1 VLIDK
6 LKSLILSRLSGRK
19 VNPSGWMSLNCPMC
33 ISMGE
38 IRPDKRKRGGFNFT
52 TTNVIS
58 YHCFNCGYTTGW
70 HGGSVLGHKFINLL
84 TSINIED
91 SVVNKLKIESLK
103 EKDQDIVVE
112 PERKVN
118 LDWESIVLPNNSIPI
133 SDKVDKKVL
142 AYLQS
147 RGKGIYENWDF
158 YWSPDTYMDL
168 NSRIIVPC
176 YFKNKIVGW
185 VSRHIKPNKDT
196 TPKYYV
202 NVQRDYLFNVDQL
215 YTKDRKYVILVEGPF
230 DAIGIDGVGLL
241 GSQVTDIQAEFLNS
255 FNKKIILVPD
265 RDRAGKKLIPSA
277 IKHGWAVSFPDWD
290 KNVKDVADAVK
301 KYGRLF
307 TLRSI
312 IDAIEDSSMKIN
324 VLKRQI

>member
-1 VLIDK
+1 
-6 LKSLILSRLSGRK
+6 
-19 VNPSGWMSLNCPMC
+19 
-33 ISMGE
+33 MGE
-38 IRPDKRKRGGFNFT
+38 ARPDKRKRGGFNFT

-70 HGGSVLGHKFINLL
+70 HAGSVLGHKFINLL

-103 EKDQDIVVE
+103 EKDQDIIAE

-118 LDWESIVLPNNSIPI
+118 LDWESVALPNNSMPI
-133 SDKVDKKVL
+133 SAKVDKKVL
-142 AYLQS
+142 SYLQS

-158 YWSPDTYMDL
+158 HWSPDTYMDL
-168 NSRIIVPC
+168 NKRIIIPC

-185 VSRHIKPNKDT
+185 VSRHVKPNKDT

-230 DAIGIDGVGLL
+230 DAIGIDGVSLL
-241 GSQVTDIQAEFLNS
+241 GSQVTDTQAEFLNS

-277 IKHGWAVSFPDWD
+277 IKYGWSVSFPEWD

-312 IDAIEDSSMKIN
+312 LDTSEDNSMKIN

>member
-1 VLIDK
+1 MLIDK

-38 IRPDKRKRGGFNFT
+38 VRPDKRKRGGFNFT

-70 HGGSVLGHKFINLL
+70 HAGSVLGHKFINLL
-84 TSINIED
+84 TNINIED

-103 EKDQDIVVE
+103 EKDQDIIVE

-118 LDWESIVLPNNSIPI
+118 LDWESVALPNNSMPI

-142 AYLQS
+142 SYLQS

-168 NSRIIVPC
+168 NSRIIIPC
-176 YFKNKIVGW
+176 YFKNKTVGW

-230 DAIGIDGVGLL
+230 DAIGIDGVSLL
-241 GSQVTDIQAEFLNS
+241 GSQVTDTQAEFLNS

-277 IKHGWAVSFPDWD
+277 IKHGWSVSFPDWD

-312 IDAIEDSSMKIN
+312 LDTSEDSSMKIN

>member
-1 VLIDK
+1 M
-6 LKSLILSRLSGRK
+6 
-19 VNPSGWMSLNCPMC
+19 NPSGWMSLNCPMC

-38 IRPDKRKRGGFNFT
+38 VRADKRKRGGFNFT

-70 HGGSVLGHKFINLL
+70 HAGSVLGHKFINLL

-103 EKDQDIVVE
+103 EKDQDIIVE

-118 LDWESIVLPNNSIPI
+118 LDWESVALPNNSMPI

-142 AYLQS
+142 SYLQS

-168 NSRIIVPC
+168 NSRIIIPC
-176 YFKNKIVGW
+176 YFKNKTVGW

-202 NVQRDYLFNVDQL
+202 NIQRDYLFNVDQL

-230 DAIGIDGVGLL
+230 DAIGIDGVSLL
-241 GSQVTDIQAEFLNS
+241 GSQVTDTQAEFLNS

-277 IKHGWAVSFPDWD
+277 IKHGWSVSFPDWD

-312 IDAIEDSSMKIN
+312 IDTSEDNSMKIN

>member
-1 VLIDK
+1 MLIDK
-6 LKSLILSRLSGRK
+6 LKSLILSRLPGRK

-38 IRPDKRKRGGFNFT
+38 VRLDKRKRGGFNFT

-70 HGGSVLGHKFINLL
+70 HGGSVLGYKFINLL
-84 TSINIED
+84 TGINIED

-103 EKDQDIVVE
+103 EKDQDIIVE

-118 LDWESIVLPNNSIPI
+118 LDWESVALPNNSIPI

-142 AYLQS
+142 SYLQS

-168 NSRIIVPC
+168 NNRIIVPC
-176 YFKNKIVGW
+176 YFKNKTVGW

-312 IDAIEDSSMKIN
+312 IDTIEDSAMKIN
-324 VLKRQI
+324 VLKRQV

>member
-1 VLIDK
+1 
-6 LKSLILSRLSGRK
+6 
-19 VNPSGWMSLNCPMC
+19 
-33 ISMGE
+33 MGE
-38 IRPDKRKRGGFNFT
+38 VRLDKRKRGGFNFT

-58 YHCFNCGYTTGW
+58 YHCFNCGYTTGY
-70 HGGSVLGHKFINLL
+70 HGGSVLGYKFINLL
-84 TSINIED
+84 TGINIED

-118 LDWESIVLPNNSIPI
+118 LDWESIALPNNSIPI

-142 AYLQS
+142 SYLQS

-168 NSRIIVPC
+168 NNRIIVPC
-176 YFKNKIVGW
+176 YFKNKTVGW

-215 YTKDRKYVILVEGPF
+215 YTKDRKYVIIVEGPF

-277 IKHGWAVSFPDWD
+277 IKHGWSVSFPDWD

-312 IDAIEDSSMKIN
+312 IDTSEDSAMKIN
-324 VLKRQI
+324 VLKRQV

>member
-1 VLIDK
+1 MLIDK

-19 VNPSGWMSLNCPMC
+19 TNPSGWMSLNCPMC

-38 IRPDKRKRGGFNFT
+38 VRPDKRKRGGFNFT

-70 HGGSVLGHKFINLL
+70 HAGSVLGHKFINLL
-84 TSINIED
+84 ISINVED

-118 LDWESIVLPNNSIPI
+118 LDWESVALPNNSMPI

-142 AYLQS
+142 SYLQS

-176 YFKNKIVGW
+176 YFKNKTVGW
-185 VSRHIKPNKDT
+185 VTRHIKPNKDT

-277 IKHGWAVSFPDWD
+277 IKHGWSVSFPDWD

-312 IDAIEDSSMKIN
+312 IDTIEDSSMRIN
-324 VLKRQI
+324 VLKRQL

>member
-1 VLIDK
+1 
-6 LKSLILSRLSGRK
+6 
-19 VNPSGWMSLNCPMC
+19 MC

-38 IRPDKRKRGGFNFT
+38 VRPDKRKRGGFNFT

-70 HGGSVLGHKFINLL
+70 HAGSVLGHKFINLL
-84 TSINIED
+84 TNINIED

-118 LDWESIVLPNNSIPI
+118 LDWESIALPNNAMPI
-133 SDKVDKKVL
+133 SAKVDKKVL
-142 AYLQS
+142 SYLQS

-158 YWSPDTYMDL
+158 YWSPDTYMDF
-168 NSRIIVPC
+168 NRRIIIPC
-176 YFKNKIVGW
+176 YFKNKTVGW

-196 TPKYYV
+196 SPKYFV
-202 NVQRDYLFNVDQL
+202 KVQRDYLFNVDQL

-241 GSQVTDIQAEFLNS
+241 GSEVTDTQAEFLNS

-277 IKHGWAVSFPDWD
+277 IKHGWSVSFPDWD

-312 IDAIEDSSMKIN
+312 IDTSEDNSMKIN

>member
-1 VLIDK
+1 
-6 LKSLILSRLSGRK
+6 
-19 VNPSGWMSLNCPMC
+19 
-33 ISMGE
+33 MGE
-38 IRPDKRKRGGFNFT
+38 ARPDKRKRGGFNFT

-70 HGGSVLGHKFINLL
+70 HVGSVLGHKFINLL
-84 TSINIED
+84 TSINVED

-118 LDWESIVLPNNSIPI
+118 LDWESVALPNNSMPI

-142 AYLQS
+142 SYLQS

-202 NVQRDYLFNVDQL
+202 NIQRDYLFNVDQL

-241 GSQVTDIQAEFLNS
+241 GSQVTDVQAEFLNS

-277 IKHGWAVSFPDWD
+277 IKHGWSVSFPDWD

-312 IDAIEDSSMKIN
+312 LDTSEDSSMKIN
-324 VLKRQI
+324 VLKRQL

>member
-1 VLIDK
+1 
-6 LKSLILSRLSGRK
+6 
-19 VNPSGWMSLNCPMC
+19 MC

-241 GSQVTDIQAEFLNS
+241 GSQVTDTQAEFLNS

-312 IDAIEDSSMKIN
+312 IDTIEDSSMRIN
-324 VLKRQI
+324 VLKRQL

>member
-1 VLIDK
+1 
-6 LKSLILSRLSGRK
+6 
-19 VNPSGWMSLNCPMC
+19 MC

-38 IRPDKRKRGGFNFT
+38 VRADKRKRGGFNFT

-70 HGGSVLGHKFINLL
+70 HAGSVLGHKFINLL

-118 LDWESIVLPNNSIPI
+118 LDWESVALPNNSMPI

-142 AYLQS
+142 SYLQS

-168 NSRIIVPC
+168 NSRIIIPC
-176 YFKNKIVGW
+176 YFKNKTVGW

-202 NVQRDYLFNVDQL
+202 NIQRDYLFNVDQL

-277 IKHGWAVSFPDWD
+277 IKHGWSVSFPDWD

-312 IDAIEDSSMKIN
+312 IDTSEDNSMKIN

>member
-1 VLIDK
+1 MLIDK
-6 LKSLILSRLSGRK
+6 LKSLILSHLPGKKASPG
-19 VNPSGWMSLNCPMC
+19 GWMSLNCPMC
-33 ISMGE
+33 TSMGE
-38 IRPDKRKRGGFNFT
+38 ARPDKRKRGGFNFT

-70 HGGSVLGHKFINLL
+70 HAGSVLGHKFINLL

-103 EKDQDIVVE
+103 EKDQDIIAE

-118 LDWESIVLPNNSIPI
+118 LDWESVALPNNSMPI
-133 SDKVDKKVL
+133 SAKVDKKVL
-142 AYLQS
+142 SYLQS

-168 NSRIIVPC
+168 NKRIIIPC

-185 VSRHIKPNKDT
+185 VSRHVKPNKDT

-230 DAIGIDGVGLL
+230 DAIGIDGVSLL
-241 GSQVTDIQAEFLNS
+241 GSQVTDTQAEFLNS

-277 IKHGWAVSFPDWD
+277 IKYGWSVSFPEWD

-312 IDAIEDSSMKIN
+312 LDTSEDSSMKIN
-324 VLKRQI
+324 VLKRQL

>member
-1 VLIDK
+1 
-6 LKSLILSRLSGRK
+6 
-19 VNPSGWMSLNCPMC
+19 
-33 ISMGE
+33 MGE

-241 GSQVTDIQAEFLNS
+241 GSQVTDTQAEFLNS

-312 IDAIEDSSMKIN
+312 IDTIEDSSMRIN
-324 VLKRQI
+324 VLKRQL

>member
-6 LKSLILSRLSGRK
+6 LKSLILSRLSGQK
-19 VNPSGWMSLNCPMC
+19 ANPSGWMTLNCPMC

-38 IRPDKRKRGGFNFT
+38 TRPDTRKRGGFNFSKPT
-52 TTNVIS
+52 AIS

-70 HGGSVLGHKFINLL
+70 WVGSVLGLKFINLL
-84 TSINIED
+84 TGLNVED
-91 SVVNKLKIESLK
+91 STINKLKIESLK
-103 EKDQDIVVE
+103 EKDQDVE
-112 PERKVN
+112 FEPVRKIN
-118 LDWESIVLPNNSIPI
+118 LDWKGVELPKNAKPI
-133 SDKVDKKVL
+133 SGDVDKDVL

-147 RGKGIYENWDF
+147 RGKGIYENWDY
-158 YWSPDTYMDL
+158 YWSPETYMEL
-168 NSRIIVPC
+168 NKRIIIPC
-176 YFKNKIVGW
+176 YFKDKVVGW
-185 VSRHIKPNKDT
+185 VSRHIKPGKET

-202 NVQRDYLFNVDQL
+202 DIQRDYLFNINQL

-241 GSQVTDIQAEFLNS
+241 GSNITETQADFLNS
-255 FNKKIILVPD
+255 FGKKVVLVPD
-265 RDRAGKKLIPSA
+265 RDKAGKKLIPTA
-277 IKHGWAVSFPDWD
+277 IQHGWSISFPEWD
-290 KNVKDVADAVK
+290 KGVKDVADAVK

-312 IDAIEDSSMKIN
+312 IDAIEDNPIKIN

>member
-1 VLIDK
+1 MLIDK

-241 GSQVTDIQAEFLNS
+241 GSQVTDTQAEFLNS

-312 IDAIEDSSMKIN
+312 IDTIEDSSMRIN
-324 VLKRQI
+324 VLKRQL

>member
-38 IRPDKRKRGGFNFT
+38 VRLDKRKRGGFNFT

-58 YHCFNCGYTTGW
+58 YHCFNCGYTTGY

-84 TSINIED
+84 ISINVED

-118 LDWESIVLPNNSIPI
+118 LDWESVALPNNSMPI

-142 AYLQS
+142 SYLQS

-176 YFKNKIVGW
+176 YFKNKTVGW
-185 VSRHIKPNKDT
+185 VTRHIKPNKDT

-202 NVQRDYLFNVDQL
+202 NIQRDYLFNVDQL

-277 IKHGWAVSFPDWD
+277 IKHGWSVSFPDWD

-312 IDAIEDSSMKIN
+312 IDTSEDNAMKIN
-324 VLKRQI
+324 VLKRQV

>member
-1 VLIDK
+1 MLIDK
-6 LKSLILSRLSGRK
+6 LKSLILSRLPGRK

-38 IRPDKRKRGGFNFT
+38 VRLDKRKRGGFNFT

-70 HGGSVLGHKFINLL
+70 HGGSVLGYKFINLL
-84 TSINIED
+84 TGINIED

-118 LDWESIVLPNNSIPI
+118 LDWESVALPNNSIPI
-133 SDKVDKKVL
+133 SDKVNKKVL
-142 AYLQS
+142 SYLQS

-168 NSRIIVPC
+168 NNRIIVPC
-176 YFKNKIVGW
+176 YFKNKTVGW

-312 IDAIEDSSMKIN
+312 IDTIEDSAMKIN
-324 VLKRQI
+324 VLKRQV

>member
-241 GSQVTDIQAEFLNS
+241 GSQVTDTQAEFLNS

-312 IDAIEDSSMKIN
+312 IDTIEDSSMRIN
-324 VLKRQI
+324 VLKRQL

>member
-1 VLIDK
+1 
-6 LKSLILSRLSGRK
+6 
-19 VNPSGWMSLNCPMC
+19 MC

-38 IRPDKRKRGGFNFT
+38 LRLDKRKRGGFNFT

-70 HGGSVLGHKFINLL
+70 HAGSVLGYKFINLL
-84 TSINIED
+84 TGINIED
-91 SVVNKLKIESLK
+91 GVVNKLKIESLK

-118 LDWESIVLPNNSIPI
+118 LDWESIALPNNSIPI
-133 SDKVDKKVL
+133 SDKVNKKVL
-142 AYLQS
+142 SYLQS

-168 NSRIIVPC
+168 NNRIIVPC
-176 YFKNKIVGW
+176 YFKNKTVGW

-312 IDAIEDSSMKIN
+312 IDTIEDSSMKIN
-324 VLKRQI
+324 VLKRQL

>member
-1 VLIDK
+1 
-6 LKSLILSRLSGRK
+6 
-19 VNPSGWMSLNCPMC
+19 MC

-38 IRPDKRKRGGFNFT
+38 VRPDKRKRGGFNFT

-70 HGGSVLGHKFINLL
+70 HAGSVLGHKFINLL
-84 TSINIED
+84 TNINIED

-112 PERKVN
+112 PERKAN
-118 LDWESIVLPNNSIPI
+118 LDWESVALPNNSMPI
-133 SDKVDKKVL
+133 SAKVDKKVL
-142 AYLQS
+142 SYLQS

-168 NSRIIVPC
+168 NSRIIIPC
-176 YFKNKIVGW
+176 YFKNKTVGW

-202 NVQRDYLFNVDQL
+202 NIQRDYLFNVDQL

-265 RDRAGKKLIPSA
+265 KDRAGKKLIPSA
-277 IKHGWAVSFPDWD
+277 IKYGWSVSFPDWD

-312 IDAIEDSSMKIN
+312 IDTSEDNSMKIN

>member
-1 VLIDK
+1 
-6 LKSLILSRLSGRK
+6 
-19 VNPSGWMSLNCPMC
+19 
-33 ISMGE
+33 MGE
-38 IRPDKRKRGGFNFT
+38 VRPDKRKRGGFNFT

-70 HGGSVLGHKFINLL
+70 HAGSVLGHKFINLL

-103 EKDQDIVVE
+103 EKDQDIIVE
-112 PERKVN
+112 PEREVN
-118 LDWESIVLPNNSIPI
+118 LDWESVALPNNSIPI

-142 AYLQS
+142 SYLQS

-168 NSRIIVPC
+168 NNRIIVPC
-176 YFKNKIVGW
+176 YFKNKTVGW

-215 YTKDRKYVILVEGPF
+215 YTKDRKYVIIVEGPF

-277 IKHGWAVSFPDWD
+277 IKHGWSVSFPDWD

-312 IDAIEDSSMKIN
+312 IDTSEDSAMKIN
-324 VLKRQI
+324 VLKRQV

>member
-1 VLIDK
+1 M
-6 LKSLILSRLSGRK
+6 
-19 VNPSGWMSLNCPMC
+19 NLN
-33 ISMGE
+33 
-38 IRPDKRKRGGFNFT
+38 
-52 TTNVIS
+52 
-58 YHCFNCGYTTGW
+58 
-70 HGGSVLGHKFINLL
+70 
-84 TSINIED
+84 
-91 SVVNKLKIESLK
+91 
-103 EKDQDIVVE
+103 Q
-112 PERKVN
+112 
-118 LDWESIVLPNNSIPI
+118 
-133 SDKVDKKVL
+133 
-142 AYLQS
+142 
-147 RGKGIYENWDF
+147 
-158 YWSPDTYMDL
+158 
-168 NSRIIVPC
+168 RIIVPC
-176 YFKNKIVGW
+176 YFNRKIVGW

-202 NVQRDYLFNVDQL
+202 NIQRDYLFNVDQL

-277 IKHGWAVSFPDWD
+277 IKHGWSVSFPEWD

-312 IDAIEDSSMKIN
+312 LDTSEDNSMKIN

>member
-1 VLIDK
+1 MGG
-6 LKSLILSRLSGRK
+6 SL
-19 VNPSGWMSLNCPMC
+19 
-33 ISMGE
+33 
-38 IRPDKRKRGGFNFT
+38 PDKRRRGGLNFT

-70 HGGSVLGHKFINLL
+70 HACSVLGYKFINLL
-84 TSINIED
+84 IGINVED

-103 EKDQDIVVE
+103 EKDQDIVAE

-118 LDWESIVLPNNSIPI
+118 LDWESIALPNNSIPI

-142 AYLQS
+142 SYLQS

-158 YWSPDTYMDL
+158 YWSSDTYMDL
-168 NSRIIVPC
+168 DKRIIIPC
-176 YFKNKIVGW
+176 YFKNKTVGW

-196 TPKYYV
+196 SPKYYV
-202 NVQRDYLFNVDQL
+202 KIQRDYLFNVDQL

-230 DAIGIDGVGLL
+230 DAIGIDGVSLL
-241 GSQVTDIQAEFLNS
+241 GSEVTDTQAEFLNS

-277 IKHGWAVSFPDWD
+277 IKHGWSVSFPDWD

-312 IDAIEDSSMKIN
+312 IDTREDNSMKIN

>member
-1 VLIDK
+1 VLIDN
-6 LKSLILSRLSGRK
+6 LKSLILFRLPGRK
-19 VNPSGWMSLNCPMC
+19 ASPGGWMSLNCPMC

-38 IRPDKRKRGGFNFT
+38 ARPDKRKRGGFNFT

-70 HGGSVLGHKFINLL
+70 HAGSVLGYKFINLL
-84 TSINIED
+84 SGINIED
-91 SVVNKLKIESLK
+91 SVINKLKIESLK
-103 EKDQDIVVE
+103 EKDQDIIVE
-112 PERKVN
+112 PAKEIN
-118 LDWESIVLPNNSIPI
+118 LDWPSVNLPDKSIPI
-133 SDKVDKKVL
+133 SDEVDKKVL

-158 YWSPDTYMDL
+158 YWSPDTYMDF
-168 NSRIIVPC
+168 NRRIIIPC

-196 TPKYYV
+196 APKYFV
-202 NVQRDYLFNVDQL
+202 KIQQDYLFNIDQL
-215 YTKDRKYVILVEGPF
+215 YTKERKYVILVEGPF

-241 GSQVTDIQAEFLNS
+241 GSEVTEKQAEFLNS
-255 FNKKIILVPD
+255 FGKKVVLVPD
-265 RDRAGKKLIPSA
+265 RDKAGKKLITSA
-277 IKHGWAVSFPDWD
+277 IKYGWAVSFPDWE

-312 IDAIEDSSMKIN
+312 MDGIEENSIKIN